1 MGWLR
6 RAAAWLSNAANDV
19 AEFVE
24 EAVNAVV
31 EFVSDVIETVG
42 SAIQDGFEWLGD
54 QLGRIPGIGGV
65 LEAIFD
71 WIGDTL
77 MWVFRLAAA
86 IVKGAGAILGGAL
99 AGAIRIVGGI
109 LSLDGKL
116 ILKGLWDT
124 FSGVLGAVFVYF
136 PTLLGYLQTLTWT
149 QARSRRLNQ
158 VEMAAVRR
166 VYGDSIA
173 LNNVRVV
180 VGFAGL
186 LSLDSAAITFG
197 NTVYFKD
204 RDPTTNLALLIH
216 EMCHVWQYQHM
227 GSRYTSDALSAQIL
241 HRGNTEYAW
250 ETEVTAGVT
259 SWNDLNREAQ
269 AELFYDLWRDG
280 KLITDGTTSGPIVD
294 RAGPNGGIY
303 YDANGVDKIS
313 FMEFPIGS
321 GIDQTVICDAAIV
334 IVRGARNYRLSA
346 WLS

>member
-1 MGWLR
+1 
-6 RAAAWLSNAANDV
+6 
-19 AEFVE
+19 
-24 EAVNAVV
+24 
-31 EFVSDVIETVG
+31 
-42 SAIQDGFEWLGD
+42 
-54 QLGRIPGIGGV
+54 
-65 LEAIFD
+65 
-71 WIGDTL
+71 
-77 MWVFRLAAA
+77 
-86 IVKGAGAILGGAL
+86 
-99 AGAIRIVGGI
+99 
-109 LSLDGKL
+109 
-116 ILKGLWDT
+116 
-124 FSGVLGAVFVYF
+124 
-136 PTLLGYLQTLTWT
+136 
-149 QARSRRLNQ
+149 
-158 VEMAAVRR
+158 
-166 VYGDSIA
+166 
-173 LNNVRVV
+173 
-180 VGFAGL
+180 
-186 LSLDSAAITFG
+186 
-197 NTVYFKD
+197 
-204 RDPTTNLALLIH
+204 
-216 EMCHVWQYQHM
+216 M